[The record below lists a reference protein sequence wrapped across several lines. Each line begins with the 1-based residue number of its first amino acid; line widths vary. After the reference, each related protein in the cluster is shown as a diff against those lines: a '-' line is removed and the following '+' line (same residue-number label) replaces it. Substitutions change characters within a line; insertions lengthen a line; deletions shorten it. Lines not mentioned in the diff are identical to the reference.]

1 MKYCGKCGQPATDDS
16 MFCETCGNPFSTT
29 NKTSAASIDYQQQQ
43 SNPETAPGF
52 GREHTFYQSANH
64 AQAPNT
70 PAPPLKPEGRRK
82 LSKGMIAALISLV
95 LLFTAGGAWG
105 WWKLGTEARAQAK
118 LDLAVKYLSENNYEQ
133 AILAFN
139 DAIKIDPKQVKSY
152 QGLAKT
158 YTLQRR
164 YDEAKAAY
172 ERGTAAV
179 KPEHQLILRLS
190 LAGMYIDK
198 GDLAQAEAFF
208 QEIIKGNKT
217 CIDAYLGLAMV
228 YQQQGSKEK
237 VLTALEQCIKENS
250 QNYRAYNAA
259 ARYYADNKDKD
270 KTLSYI
276 VKSLDLEVNQDDAY
290 IILSDVYKGNWEV
303 LQSKAD
309 NTWAAKTAAMLKF
322 YAYYSDQKYAQALSL
337 YHSSLE
343 QDKNNLKAAILAS
356 ICMFNNG
363 EKEQAAQLVK
373 DIATNTNSDSI
384 IVDLIRYYIIAGDA
398 PRARE
403 MAVKSLDQKPDN
415 LELIKLLA
423 SIDKSDTSAIRT
435 YQIWF
440 IVGSWD
446 PVNVVEKEIKKASLE
461 LPFPESQKPLSIDYY
476 IPDLN
481 FAYKFK
487 TESHYRN
494 DRVTS
499 VYLTTWEKD
508 ASGLYVEKSRQQD
521 TQYVSFSDTTH
532 RATPTGVF
540 MVKTEAGQ
548 EASEGYLEE
557 SVGSEEKSE
566 IMYVAPQQ
574 EWTNN
579 YQLRQ
584 YSEEQWTENHQRHG
598 KYLGNDTIQIM
609 GESMEAA
616 HVQIVDNVSS
626 DYQQGFIVKEE
637 TLDLWLVKNTGV
649 VRKTSHKVFRDGGTS
664 DFNVE
669 LIARTSKGAATSS
682 SSGQLTLEQKKE
694 KAREILFSYK
704 PSWREEEKKG
714 RQYTGNGNSHQFC
727 IEADWQP
734 DRNGF
739 LFHVYDSVDYP
750 QGGHTATLGWYLVK
764 PDTGE
769 IWDDIML
776 KRVK

>member
-1 MKYCGKCGQPATDDS
+1 MKYCGQCGQPATDDS
-16 MFCETCGNPFSTT
+16 MFCESCGNAFSTMNET
-29 NKTSAASIDYQQQQ
+29 NTYGFDSQQQQ
-43 SNPETAPGF
+43 SNPETAPGY
-52 GREHTFYQSANH
+52 GREHTFNQSTNH
-64 AQAPNT
+64 AQIPNV
-70 PAPPLKPEGRRK
+70 PAPSLKSGGRRK

-118 LDLAVKYLSENNYEQ
+118 LDLAVKYLSENNYEK

-158 YTLQRR
+158 YTLQGK

-172 ERGTAAV
+172 ERGAAAV
-179 KPEHQLILRLS
+179 KPEYQLVLRLS

-198 GDLAQAEAFF
+198 GDLAQAEVFF
-208 QEIIKGNKT
+208 QEIIKANKT

-237 VLTALEQCIKENS
+237 VLTVLEQCIKGNP

-259 ARYYADNKDKD
+259 ARYYADSNDKD
-270 KTLSYI
+270 KALSYI

-290 IILSDVYKGNWEV
+290 IILSDVYKGNWEG
-303 LQSKAD
+303 LQSRND

-322 YAYYSDQKYAQALSL
+322 YAYCADQKYAQALSL
-337 YHSSLE
+337 YHSNLE
-343 QDKNNLKAAILAS
+343 QDKNNLKASILAS
-356 ICMFNNG
+356 ICMFNSG
-363 EKEQAAQLVK
+363 DKEPAAQLVK
-373 DIATNTNSDSI
+373 VITADKNADSI
-384 IVDLIRYYIIAGDA
+384 IVDLVRYYILSGDA
-398 PRARE
+398 TRARD
-403 MAVKSLDQKPDN
+403 MAVKSLEQRPDN

-423 SIDKSDTSAIRT
+423 SIDQSDASMVRI
-435 YQIWF
+435 YQIWL
-440 IVGSWD
+440 IVESWD

-461 LPFPESQKPLSIDYY
+461 LPFPEKQKPLSMDYY

-487 TESHYRN
+487 TESSYRK
-494 DRVTS
+494 DRVNS
-499 VYLTTWEKD
+499 IYLTTWEQD
-508 ASGLYVEKSRQQD
+508 ANGLYVEKSRQQE
-521 TQYVSFSDTTH
+521 TQYVSFENTTH
-532 RATPTGVF
+532 RATSTGVF
-540 MVKTEAGQ
+540 MVKTEGGQ
-548 EASEGYLEE
+548 EASEGFAETI
-557 SVGSEEKSE
+557 VGSEEKAE
-566 IMYVAPQQ
+566 IMFVLPQE

-579 YQLRQ
+579 YQLRE

-598 KYLGNDTIQIM
+598 KYLGNETIQVM
-609 GESMEAA
+609 GESVEAA
-616 HVQIVDNVSS
+616 HVHLIDNVSS
-626 DYQQGFIVKEE
+626 DYQQGYVVKEE
-637 TLDLWLVKNTGV
+637 TLDLWMVKGMGV
-649 VRKTSHKVFRDGGTS
+649 VRQTSQKVYRDGGTS
-664 DFNVE
+664 SFNFE
-669 LIARTSKGAATSS
+669 LIARTSKSAVTTS
-682 SSGQLTLEQKKE
+682 SSGQLTMEQKKE
-694 KAREILFSYK
+694 KAREILFAYK

-727 IEADWQP
+727 IDVDWKP

-769 IWDDIML
+769 IWDEVFL